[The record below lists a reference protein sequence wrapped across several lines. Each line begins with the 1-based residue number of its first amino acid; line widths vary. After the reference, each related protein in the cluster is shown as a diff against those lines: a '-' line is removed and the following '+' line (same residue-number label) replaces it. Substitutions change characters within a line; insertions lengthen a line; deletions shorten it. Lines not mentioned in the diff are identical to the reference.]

1 MKRNPK
7 GHGTLIKIVS
17 LAIGLTVGL
26 VLIAKVQLEMNFDHC
41 IEDKEHV
48 YELQETFQRKG
59 EAKEQHAA
67 TSGGVAPAL
76 AREIPEI
83 QCATRFTTQFGDE
96 KLRLEG
102 QRLGDGTSGVE
113 GSRHHFRKAVFADS
127 CFFDIFATTV
137 LVGDAR
143 KILSTAGQCLISR
156 SLSEKIG
163 GDVVG
168 KSFCFASAPQ
178 KPMTISGVFDDY
190 PENSAYNSFD
200 ILMSMPSIG
209 TYSWDGTANLIGN
222 DRYHSYVRLRP
233 DADMNKVKKEIKEL
247 LQRILPW
254 DDLKQVGYADAG
266 IEMVSVTGQRMKDTT
281 VRTTCIILSVVAGVM
296 LFTAVMNYILVVFST
311 MVGRARQVALRKVLG
326 APHREFYLT
335 ALKESAVHLLTAL
348 AVMALLLWAGQ
359 DWVRD
364 LLGVSVGTLFSAQTF
379 AVLTAVCLVVL
390 LCCGILPG
398 IIYSHIPLTYAYRLY
413 SESKSAWKLSLL
425 AFQFILSTMLLCV
438 LSTIYR
444 QYNYMLQADMGYQY
458 DRVAYVNVSALH
470 GDSIYS
476 LAREIENQPCVE
488 KAAAAYS
495 LFCERQSGDCVLV
508 PGNPRELFN
517 CANLFFAEGGL
528 VETMGLELVRGR
540 DFKRLNHKG
549 WTQEMLV
556 DEKFAKKM
564 KEVAGIDDVVGKQFI
579 NSSVGDEYPL
589 TVVGIVKNFKLGSLV
604 SGEERPM
611 MVANGNVFTHY
622 IMIKLQSITPDNL
635 QAVQQV
641 CDHLYPDAELN
652 VKLYSNELADSYQ
665 ETKHTRDLIMIGC
678 LASLLITLIGLIGYV
693 RDEVQRRSRELAIRK
708 VMGAGVGEVQGLFL
722 RSIAL
727 IAIPSVIIGVAL
739 GWYFSTLLMEQF
751 ADKVALTWLVF
762 AACALFELLIIAAVV
777 LLQTYRVATSNPVN
791 YLKTE

>member
-1 MKRNPK
+1 MKNHYRRQ
-7 GHGTLIKIVS
+7 GTLIKVVS

-26 VLIAKVQLEMNFDHC
+26 VLIAKVQLEMNYDRC
-41 IEDKEHV
+41 IVDKEHV

-59 EAKEQHAA
+59 EARQQHGA
-67 TSGGVAPAL
+67 TSGGVAPVL

-83 QCATRFTTQFGDE
+83 QRATRYTAQFSEE
-96 KLRLEG
+96 KLTL
-102 QRLGDGTSGVE
+102 QD
-113 GSRHHFRKAVFADS
+113 GSRHYFRKAVFADS

-143 KILSTAGQCLISR
+143 KILSTAGQCMISR

-190 PENSAYNSFD
+190 PENSAYSSFD
-200 ILMSMPSIG
+200 VLMSMPSMG
-209 TYSWDGTANLIGN
+209 TYAWDGTENLIGN
-222 DRYHSYVRLRP
+222 DRYHSYVRLRS
-233 DADMNKVKKEIKEL
+233 DADINKVRKEIKEL

-254 DDLKQVGYADAG
+254 DDLKQVGYIDSG
-266 IEMVSVTGQRMKDTT
+266 IELVSVTGQRMKDTT
-281 VRTTCIILSVVAGVM
+281 VRTTCIILSVVAAVM
-296 LFTAVMNYILVVFST
+296 LFTAVMNYILVVIST
-311 MVGRARQVALRKVLG
+311 MVNRARQVALRKVLG

-335 ALKESAVHLLTAL
+335 TMKESAVHLLSAL
-348 AVMALLLWAGQ
+348 AAMALLLWAGQ
-359 DWVRD
+359 NWVRD

-379 AVLTAVCLVVL
+379 AVLMAVCLVVL
-390 LCCGILPG
+390 LCCGLLPG
-398 IIYSHIPLTYAYRLY
+398 LIYSRIPLTYAYRLY
-413 SESKSAWKLSLL
+413 SESKRVWKLSLL
-425 AFQFILSTMLLCV
+425 AFQFVLSTMLLCV

-458 DRVAYVNVSALH
+458 NRVAYVNVSALH

-476 LAREIENQPCVE
+476 LAREMENLPCVE
-488 KAAAAYS
+488 KTAAAYS
-495 LFCERQSGDCVLV
+495 LFCEQQSGDNVLV
-508 PGNPRELFN
+508 PGNPQEMFN
-517 CANLFFAEGGL
+517 CVNLFFAEGGL
-528 VETMGLELVRGR
+528 VETMGLKIVRGR

-549 WTQEMLV
+549 WTPEMLV

-564 KEVAGIDDVVGKQFI
+564 KEVAGIDDVVGRQFI
-579 NSSVGDEYPL
+579 NSSLGNEYPL

-604 SGEERPM
+604 SSEERPM

-622 IMIKLQSITPDNL
+622 IMVKLQSITPENL

-641 CDHLYPDAELN
+641 CDRLYPNAELQ
-652 VKLYSNELADSYQ
+652 VKLYGNEMADSYQ
-665 ETKHTRDLIMIGC
+665 QTKHTRDLIMIGC
-678 LASLLITLIGLIGYV
+678 LASLLIMLIGLIGYV

-708 VMGAGVGEVQGLFL
+708 VMGATVSELQNLFL

-727 IAIPSVIIGVAL
+727 IALPSIVVGLAL
-739 GWYFSTLLMEQF
+739 GWYFSRMLMEQF
-751 ADKVALTWLVF
+751 ADKIQLSWFVF
-762 AACALFELLIIAAVV
+762 AACALFALLVIAAVV

>member
-1 MKRNPK
+1 MKSNYRK
-7 GHGTLIKIVS
+7 QGTLIKVVS

-26 VLIAKVQLEMNFDHC
+26 VLIAKVQLEMNYDRC
-41 IEDKEHV
+41 IVDKEHV

-59 EAKEQHAA
+59 EARQQHGA
-67 TSGGVAPAL
+67 TSGGVAPVL

-83 QCATRFTTQFGDE
+83 QSATRYTAQFGEE
-96 KLRLEG
+96 KLTL
-102 QRLGDGTSGVE
+102 QD
-113 GSRHHFRKAVFADS
+113 GSRHYFRKAVFADS

-143 KILSTAGQCLISR
+143 KILSTAGQCMISR

-178 KPMTISGVFDDY
+178 KPMTVSGVFDDY
-190 PENSAYNSFD
+190 PENSAYSSFD
-200 ILMSMPSIG
+200 VLMSMPSMG
-209 TYSWDGTANLIGN
+209 TYAWDGTENLIGN
-222 DRYHSYVRLRP
+222 DRYHSYVRLRS
-233 DADMNKVKKEIKEL
+233 DADMNKVRKEIKEL

-254 DDLKQVGYADAG
+254 DELKYVGYTDVG
-266 IEMVSVTGQRMKDTT
+266 VELVSVTGQRMKDTT
-281 VRTTCIILSVVAGVM
+281 VRTTCIILSVVAAVM
-296 LFTAVMNYILVVFST
+296 LFTAVMNYILVVIST
-311 MVGRARQVALRKVLG
+311 MVNRARQVALRKVLG
-326 APHREFYLT
+326 APRREFYLT
-335 ALKESAVHLLTAL
+335 ALEEAVVHLLSAL
-348 AVMALLLWAGQ
+348 AAMALLLWAGQ

-364 LLGVSVGTLFSAQTF
+364 LLGVSVSTLFSAQTF
-379 AVLTAVCLVVL
+379 AVLMAVCLVVL
-390 LCCGILPG
+390 LCCGLLPG
-398 IIYSHIPLTYAYRLY
+398 LIYSRIPLTYAYRLY
-413 SESKSAWKLSLL
+413 NESKRVWKLSLL
-425 AFQFILSTMLLCV
+425 AFQFVLSTMLLCV

-458 DRVAYVNVSALH
+458 DRVAYVDISALH

-476 LAREIENQPCVE
+476 LAREMESLPCVQ
-488 KAAAAYS
+488 KTAAAYS
-495 LFCERQSGDCVLV
+495 LFCEQQSGDNVLV
-508 PGNPRELFN
+508 PGNPQELFN
-517 CANLFFAEGGL
+517 CVNLFFAEGGL
-528 VETMGLELVRGR
+528 VETMGLQIVRGR

-549 WTQEMLV
+549 WTPEMLV
-556 DEKFAKKM
+556 DEKFAQRM

-622 IMIKLQSITPDNL
+622 IMVKLQRIMPENL

-641 CDHLYPDAELN
+641 CDRLYPDAELQ
-652 VKLYSNELADSYQ
+652 VKLYSNEMADSYQ
-665 ETKHTRDLIMIGC
+665 QTKHTRDLIMIGC
-678 LASLLITLIGLIGYV
+678 MASLLITLIGLIGYV

-708 VMGAGVGEVQGLFL
+708 VMGATVSELQNLFL

-727 IAIPSVIIGVAL
+727 IALPSIVVGLAL
-739 GWYFSTLLMEQF
+739 GWYFSRMLMEQF
-751 ADKVALTWLVF
+751 ADKIQLSWLVF
-762 AACALFELLIIAAVV
+762 AACALFALLVIAAVV
-777 LLQTYRVATSNPVN
+777 LFQTYRVATSNPVK

>member
-1 MKRNPK
+1 MKSNYR
-7 GHGTLIKIVS
+7 GQGTLIKVMS
-17 LAIGLTVGL
+17 LVIGLTVGL
-26 VLIAKVQLEMNFDHC
+26 VLIAKVQLEMNYDRC
-41 IEDKEHV
+41 IVSKEHV

-59 EAKEQHAA
+59 EAKQQHGA
-67 TSGGVAPAL
+67 TSGGVAPVL

-83 QCATRFTTQFGDE
+83 QRATRYTTQFSEE
-96 KLRLEG
+96 KLTL
-102 QRLGDGTSGVE
+102 QD
-113 GSRHHFRKAVFADS
+113 GSRHYFREAVFADS

-137 LVGDAR
+137 LVGDA
-143 KILSTAGQCLISR
+143 KQILSTAGQCMISR
-156 SLSEKIG
+156 RLSEKIG

-168 KSFCFASAPQ
+168 KTFCFASAPQ

-200 ILMSMPSIG
+200 ILMSMPSVG
-209 TYSWDGTANLIGN
+209 TYAWDGTENLIGN

-254 DDLKQVGYADAG
+254 DDLQQIGYADAG
-266 IEMVSVTGQRMKDTT
+266 IELVSVTGQRMKDTT
-281 VRTTCIILSVVAGVM
+281 VRTTCIILSVVAAVM

-335 ALKESAVHLLTAL
+335 SLKESAVHLLTAL
-348 AVMALLLWAGQ
+348 AAMTLLIWAGQ

-364 LLGVSVGTLFSAQTF
+364 LLDVSVSTLFSAQTF
-379 AVLTAVCLVVL
+379 AVLTAVCLIVL
-390 LCCGILPG
+390 LCCGLLPG
-398 IIYSHIPLTYAYRLY
+398 IIYSRIPLTYAYRLY
-413 SESKSAWKLSLL
+413 SESKRAWKLSLL

-458 DRVAYVNVSALH
+458 DRVAYVNISALH

-476 LAREIENQPCVE
+476 LAREIENLPCVQ
-488 KAAAAYS
+488 KTSAANS
-495 LFCERQSGDCVLV
+495 LFCEQQSGDNVLV
-508 PGNPRELFN
+508 PGNPREMFN

-528 VETMGLELVRGR
+528 VETMGLQIVRGR

-556 DEKFAKKM
+556 DEHFARKM
-564 KEVAGIDDVVGKQFI
+564 KEVAGINDVIGKQFV
-579 NSSVGDEYPL
+579 NTSVGNEYPL

-604 SGEERPM
+604 SREERPV
-611 MVANGNVFTHY
+611 MVANGNVWTHY
-622 IMIKLQSITPDNL
+622 VLIKFQSVTPENL
-635 QAVQQV
+635 QAVQKV
-641 CDHLYPDAELN
+641 CDRLYPNAELQ
-652 VKLYSNELADSYQ
+652 VKLYGNELADSYQ

-708 VMGAGVGEVQGLFL
+708 VMGAGIRELQGLFL

-727 IAIPSVIIGVAL
+727 IAIPSIIIGIAL
-739 GWYFSTLLMEQF
+739 GWYFSDMLMELFAEKVQF
-751 ADKVALTWLVF
+751 SWLVF
-762 AACALFELLIIAAVV
+762 AACALIVLFIIAAIV

>member
-1 MKRNPK
+1 MKSNYS
-7 GHGTLIKIVS
+7 GQGTLIKVIS
-17 LAIGLTVGL
+17 LAVGLTIGL
-26 VLIAKVQLEMNFDHC
+26 VLIAKVQLEMNYDRC
-41 IEDKEHV
+41 IVNKEHV

-59 EAKEQHAA
+59 EAKQQYGG
-67 TSGGVAPAL
+67 TSGGVAPVL

-83 QCATRFTTQFGDE
+83 QSATRYTAQFGEE
-96 KLRLEG
+96 KLTLE
-102 QRLGDGTSGVE
+102 D
-113 GSRHHFRKAVFADS
+113 GSRHYFEEAVFADS

-137 LVGDAR
+137 LVGNA
-143 KILSTAGQCLISR
+143 KQILSTAGQCMISR

-163 GDVVG
+163 GEVVG
-168 KSFCFASAPQ
+168 KTFCFASAPQ

-200 ILMSMPSIG
+200 ILMSMPSMG
-209 TYSWDGTANLIGN
+209 TYAWDGTENLIGN

-254 DDLKQVGYADAG
+254 SDVKQSGYIDAG
-266 IEMVSVTGQRMKDTT
+266 VELVSVTGQRMKDTT
-281 VRTTCIILSVVAGVM
+281 VRTTCIILSVVAAVM

-311 MVGRARQVALRKVLG
+311 MVGRARQVALHKVLG
-326 APHREFYLT
+326 APRREFYLT
-335 ALKESAVHLLTAL
+335 TMKEAAIHLLTAL
-348 AVMALLLWAGQ
+348 AVMALLLWTGQ
-359 DWVRD
+359 KWVHE
-364 LLGVSVGTLFSAQTF
+364 LLGISVSTLFSAQTF

-390 LCCGILPG
+390 LCCGLLPG
-398 IIYSHIPLTYAYRLY
+398 LIYSRIPLTYAYRLY
-413 SESKSAWKLSLL
+413 TENKRTWKLSLL

-476 LAREIENQPCVE
+476 LARVIENQPCVE

-495 LFCERQSGDCVLV
+495 LFCEQQNGDNVLL
-508 PGNPRELFN
+508 PGNPQELFN
-517 CANLFFAEGGL
+517 CVNLFFAEGGL
-528 VETMGLELVRGR
+528 VETMGLQIVRGR

-549 WTQEMLV
+549 WQQEMLV

-564 KEVAGIDDVVGKQFI
+564 KEVAGIDDVVGKQFV
-579 NSSVGDEYPL
+579 NSSVGNEYPL

-604 SGEERPM
+604 SSEERPM
-611 MVANGNVFTHY
+611 MVANGNIWTHY

-635 QAVQQV
+635 QTVQQV
-641 CDHLYPDAELN
+641 CDRLYPDAELL
-652 VKLYSNELADSYQ
+652 VKLYGNELADSYL
-665 ETKHTRDLIMIGC
+665 ETKNTRDLIMIGC
-678 LASLLITLIGLIGYV
+678 LASLLIMLIGLIGYV

-708 VMGAGVGEVQGLFL
+708 VMGAGVSELQGLFL

-727 IAIPSVIIGVAL
+727 IAIPSIIVGVAL
-739 GWYFSTLLMEQF
+739 GWYFSRMLMEQF
-751 ADKVALTWLVF
+751 ADKISLSWLVF
-762 AACALFELLIIAAVV
+762 AACAIFVLLVIAAVV
-777 LLQTYRVATSNPVN
+777 LFQTYRVATSNPVN